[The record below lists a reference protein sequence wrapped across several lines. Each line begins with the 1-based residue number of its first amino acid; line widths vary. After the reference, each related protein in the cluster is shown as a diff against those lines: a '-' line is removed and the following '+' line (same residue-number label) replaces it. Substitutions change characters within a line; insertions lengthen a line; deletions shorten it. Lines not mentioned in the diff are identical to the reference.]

1 MALNNLPYA
10 SSAQMFDLLA
20 SQDYKFTS
28 QQIADNTFKD
38 DSGTTFRI
46 RKGVIDDCKN
56 IAAKYFSKDKA
67 SKIVAALSALELV
80 SRGPYQIT
88 RERLLLEKTRCYV
101 VSTNKTTAVPT
112 GKFFNLRY
120 GSKVT
125 CTFHEDKI
133 VLTPHK

>member
-10 SSAQMFDLLA
+10 SSAQIFDLLA

-28 QQIADNTFKD
+28 QQIADNDFED
-38 DSGTTFRI
+38 DNGYSFRI

-56 IAAKYFSKDKA
+56 IAVKYFSKDKA
-67 SKIVAALSALELV
+67 SKIVAALATLEPRLQ
-80 SRGPYQIT
+80 GPYKIT

-101 VSTNKTTAVPT
+101 VSTNNGTLVPT
-112 GKFFNLRY
+112 GKFFNLRR

-125 CTFHEDKI
+125 CTFHDDKI

>member
-1 MALNNLPYA
+1 MNNIPYA
-10 SSAQMFDLLA
+10 TSSQIFDLIV

-28 QQIADNTFKD
+28 EQINENTFTD
-38 DSGTTFRI
+38 DNGDLFRI
-46 RKGVIDDCKN
+46 RKGVIDDCRN
-56 IAAKYFSKDKA
+56 IATKFFSKDKA
-67 SKIVAALSALELV
+67 SKIVAALATLEPRLQ
-80 SRGPYQIT
+80 GPYKIT

-101 VSTNKTTAVPT
+101 VSTQKQTVVPT

>member
-1 MALNNLPYA
+1 MNNLPYA
-10 SSAQMFDLLA
+10 SSAQIFDLLS

-28 QQIADNTFKD
+28 QQITENVFEDGNG
-38 DSGTTFRI
+38 DSYRI
-46 RKGVIDDCKN
+46 RKGVIDDCRM
-56 IAAKYFSKDKA
+56 IASNYFSKDKA
-67 SKIVAALSALELV
+67 SKIVSALDSLEPQGK
-80 SRGPYQIT
+80 GPYKIT

-101 VSTNKTTAVPT
+101 VSTQKQTVVPT

-133 VLTPHK
+133 VITPHK